1 MQKALEVSQLNI
13 QIKSILET
21 TFISVY
27 VQGEI
32 SNLTYHNSG
41 HIYFSIKDA
50 NSVISCVM
58 FKGNA
63 KYLKFRLELGQKIC
77 INGNLTV
84 YTPRGNYQLLCT
96 KIEPSGQG
104 SLALAYSQ
112 LKDKLE
118 VQGFFKEENKK
129 ELPKFPKKIVL
140 ITSASGAAI
149 EDMKKV
155 ATNRWPLVQLILI
168 PTLVQGEDAKD
179 DIVKSLKYAN
189 TLSCDLIILS
199 RGGGSIEDL
208 WAFNEED
215 VAIAIYESAI
225 PIISAIGHESDY
237 LISDYVADLRA
248 ATPSNAIE
256 LALPDINEYRI
267 YIDNLSKDFDNIL
280 LNILNNKDDNI
291 EYMKKLYEQ
300 NSIESKFA
308 YFDKEIKLL
317 KQNFIY
323 CIEQNVKMNEFELDN
338 LRENFRNNHPSK
350 NQLNYFAQILKN
362 NKLSHLE
369 ELKVND
375 HITLQT
381 TKTIVSCTINSIE
394 EQ

>member
-63 KYLKFRLELGQKIC
+63 KHLKFKLELGQKIT

-104 SLALAYSQ
+104 SLALAYTQ

-118 VQGFFKEENKK
+118 VQGFFKENNKK
-129 ELPKFPKKIVL
+129 QFPKYPKKIVL
-140 ITSASGAAI
+140 ITSESGAAI

-168 PTLVQGEDAKD
+168 PTLVQGEDAKY
-179 DIVKSLKYAN
+179 DIVKSLQYAN

-199 RGGGSIEDL
+199 RGGGRIEDL
-208 WAFNEED
+208 WAFNEEI
-215 VAIAIYESAI
+215 VAIAIYESNI
-225 PIISAIGHESDY
+225 PIVSAIGHETDY

-248 ATPSNAIE
+248 STPSNAIE
-256 LALPDINEYRI
+256 LVLPDINEYRI
-267 YIDNLSKDFDNIL
+267 YIDNLSKDFDNIF
-280 LNILNNKDDNI
+280 LNILNNKNDKI
-291 EYMKKLYEQ
+291 QYMRKLYEQ
-300 NSIESKFA
+300 NSIESKFV
-308 YFDKEIKLL
+308 YFTKEINLL

-323 CIEQNVKMNEFELDN
+323 CIEQNIKINQLELDS
-338 LRENFRNNHPSK
+338 LKENFINNHPSTK
-350 NQLNYFAQILKN
+350 ELNYFAQISRN
-362 NKLSHLE
+362 NKLSNLS
-369 ELKVND
+369 ELNVND

-381 TKTIVSCTINSIE
+381 TKIIASCTINSIE